1 MKLPYK
7 ANNRVR
13 ITSAFGYRTDPIS
26 LEAGTFH
33 GGLDLVG
40 LDNKT
45 ICSPVNGTCVV
56 SQMITAKNNRTWEWG
71 NYIVIEGEDG
81 LMYYMCHLAERRVSV
96 GKKVKAGDEIGVEG
110 STGYSTGSHCHLEV
124 RNTYGTQINPVA
136 LCVPE
141 IENVVGSVWTV
152 PEDAKAD
159 LDNEPNE
166 WSREAIEWAQENGI
180 LKGDEKGDLM
190 LRSNVTREQMIVF
203 LHRYFKKYY

>member
-7 ANNRVR
+7 AGNRVR

-26 LEAGTFH
+26 GEKDTFH
-33 GGLDLVG
+33 SGLDLVG

-56 SQMITAKNNRTWEWG
+56 SQMITDKSNKTWEWG
-71 NYIVIEGEDG
+71 NYIVIQGEDG
-81 LMYYMCHLAERRVSV
+81 LMYYLCHLAERRVSV

-124 RNTYGTQINPVA
+124 RNTYGTKINPVT
-136 LCVPE
+136 LCEFE
-141 IENVVGSVWTV
+141 IENKADTVWTV
-152 PEDAKAD
+152 PETPKRD
-159 LDNEPNE
+159 LDNEPSD
-166 WSREAIEWAQENGI
+166 WSREAIEWAVENGI
-180 LKGDEKGDLM
+180 IKGDEHGDLM